1 MQSLVQIPA
10 EEMAFI
16 QEAAK
21 YLESPSFLM
30 RVADFIGEPLQ
41 KIGNAIVP
49 AKVAEY
55 GNEALNK
62 VMTIAIST
70 IPNNQPE
77 SEVEKGYLESGWSGL
92 WHRVAVTVTGGIAG
106 AFGLPGLAIELPVTT
121 AILFRS
127 IASIAGEYGENLA
140 SSEVRMECLSVFCH
154 GGPGASDDAMESSY
168 LTSRLAMAALIEK
181 SATFIAGKSAEAVS
195 EAIAKGTAPTLV
207 NLMNKIMSQ
216 FNIAV
221 SQKYIA
227 QSLPLISIASG
238 AAINNAFAGHFNSVA
253 KYHFGI
259 RKLERKYGQDIVF
272 EAYNQEKKLFKKK

>member
-77 SEVEKGYLESGWSGL
+77 SEVEKGYLESGWAGL
-92 WHRVAVTVTGGIAG
+92 WHRVAVSVTGGIAG

>member
-30 RVADFIGEPLQ
+30 RIADFVGEPLQ

-62 VMTIAIST
+62 VMTVAIST

-77 SEVEKGYLESGWSGL
+77 SEVEKEYLESGWAGL

-121 AILFRS
+121 GILFRS

-154 GGPGASDDAMESSY
+154 GGPGASDDRVRGDAGLHCGGDVSHGACAPACCDG
-168 LTSRLAMAALIEK
+168 LLGIRLDR
-181 SATFIAGKSAEAVS
+181 
-195 EAIAKGTAPTLV
+195 
-207 NLMNKIMSQ
+207 
-216 FNIAV
+216 
-221 SQKYIA
+221 
-227 QSLPLISIASG
+227 
-238 AAINNAFAGHFNSVA
+238 AGHRRSA
-253 KYHFGI
+253 
-259 RKLERKYGQDIVF
+259 
-272 EAYNQEKKLFKKK
+272 

>member
-30 RVADFIGEPLQ
+30 RIADFVGEPLQ

-121 AILFRS
+121 GILFRS

-181 SATFIAGKSAEAVS
+181 SATFITGKSAEAVS